1 MKTSSFDGLIMK
13 KNMKM
18 ALLANFLA
26 IAIVLNI
33 IESFVPI
40 IPVPGAKLGFANVV
54 TLIILYGYSFK
65 DSFLVSMSRVFLVS
79 ILLARFLAPTFY
91 MSLSGAILSIMVMGM
106 FKKLNFFSILGVS
119 VIGSF
124 FHAIGQIIAGV
135 FVIGSTAVLA
145 YLPIML
151 FLSIP
156 AGALTGIIAQRF
168 LSVWQTWNRQIG

>member
-1 MKTSSFDGLIMK
+1 
-13 KNMKM
+13 M

-33 IESFVPI
+33 IESYVPI
-40 IPVPGAKLGFANVV
+40 IPVPGAKLGFANIV

-79 ILLARFLAPTFY
+79 VLTARFLAPTFY
-91 MSLSGAILSIMVMGM
+91 MSMSGAIVSIVVMQL
-106 FKKLNFFSILGVS
+106 FKKLNFFSVLGVS
-119 VIGSF
+119 VLGSF

-135 FVIGSTAVLA
+135 FVIGTTAVIA

-156 AGALTGIIAQRF
+156 AGALTGLIAQRF
-168 LSVWQTWNRQIG
+168 LAVWQTLDRQIG